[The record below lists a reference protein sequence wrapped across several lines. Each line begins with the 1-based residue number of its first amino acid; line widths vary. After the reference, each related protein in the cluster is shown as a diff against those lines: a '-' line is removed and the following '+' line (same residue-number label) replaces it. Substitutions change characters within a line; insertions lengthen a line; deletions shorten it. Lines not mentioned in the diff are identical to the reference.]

1 MIVKVGKDG
10 VGKNWSIE
18 RKRGSRGD
26 RVEGCN
32 GGLRSE
38 LEGVE

>member
-1 MIVKVGKDG
+1 MIKEVGKDG